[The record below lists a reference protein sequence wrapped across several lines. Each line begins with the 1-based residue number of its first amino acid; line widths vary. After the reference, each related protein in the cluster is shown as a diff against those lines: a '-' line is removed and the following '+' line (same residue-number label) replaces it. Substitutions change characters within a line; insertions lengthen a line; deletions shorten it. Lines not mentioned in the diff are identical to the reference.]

1 MSVPTSFRTRGCDGR
16 SEGTRIAP
24 ILGGVAHKGQATIL
38 VEPTPARQQLPAARG
53 APLQIAPRMVMTA
66 ALDAAITAPRATAHP
81 ARLAPER
88 NQPDVTPAHV
98 QGIDCARRSGGHLAP
113 TPLTHHHLA
122 TSARATL
129 ISRTWRME
137 APPHRRRRGRHKW
150 PDTEA
155 SLREGPQPEA
165 PIEAEAPLS
174 APYRPL
180 AHRVTPL
187 RDAQAMRT
195 TPIPP
200 RPDPPPQR
208 SATLTHMADVGIRAL
223 KQNASA
229 VVADAAA
236 GETITITDRGR
247 PVARLTPLPATRL
260 QALLDSGRA
269 RPARRRIDDLTPPKT
284 GPSLTAELAA
294 MRADERS

>member
-24 ILGGVAHKGQATIL
+24 ILGGVAHQGQATVL
-38 VEPTPARQQLPAARG
+38 VEATPARQQLPTARG

-66 ALDAAITAPRATAHP
+66 ALDAAITAPRAAAHP

-88 NQPDVTPAHV
+88 DQLDVTPAHV
-98 QGIDCARRSGGHLAP
+98 QSIDCARRSGGHLAP
-113 TPLTHHHLA
+113 TPLTHHHFA
-122 TSARATL
+122 TPARATL

-137 APPHRRRRGRHKW
+137 APPHRRQRRGRHKW

-165 PIEAEAPLS
+165 PVDAE
-174 APYRPL
+174 
-180 AHRVTPL
+180 
-187 RDAQAMRT
+187 RT
-195 TPIPP
+195 ISTAC
-200 RPDPPPQR
+200 PDPPPQR
-208 SATLTHMADVGIRAL
+208 SATLKHMADVGIRAL

-269 RPARRRIDDLTPPKT
+269 RPARRRVDELAPPKA
-284 GPSLTAELAA
+284 GPSLSAELAA